1 MSNVQQMLKHIEEG
15 NMNQAEKYLKSIKET
30 GTDEE
35 IFTSAEELH
44 QLGFLLEAKELY
56 EQLIQSYPDE
66 GELKILLSEVYL
78 DLDQEDEAIFQ
89 LDTIME
95 TDPDYPRALL
105 LLADLY
111 QMQGLIEVSERKL
124 QEAKEILPD
133 EPIIDF
139 ALGELYSASGNY
151 VDAIKYYRTVLNQ
164 GHETIAGNNIHGRL
178 AEVLSSAGEF
188 EEALPHYDQALEE
201 HLEINTL
208 FGFGFTAYKAG
219 HYRKAIEIFLKLK
232 DIDPEF
238 HSLYLYLGRAYEQE
252 EDVKQALETV
262 KAGLKVDE
270 FNKELYQFGGKIALK
285 SGEEA
290 LAEDYF
296 RNALALD
303 PGYIDAAITL
313 NKLLLHQKRFEDVL
327 EISKQIEKE
336 GDPDPSIYWDMA
348 IAYQHIEQYSQ
359 ALKYYELAYN
369 DLKNNLEFLEEYGYF
384 LIEEG
389 KRDEAAQIFH
399 SLLKEDPT
407 NEEWILLLERFENE

>member
-1 MSNVQQMLKHIEEG
+1 MSYIQQMLKHIEEG
-15 NMNQAEKYLKSIKET
+15 NMNQAEKYLKNIKET

-35 IFTSAEELH
+35 LFTAAEELH

-56 EQLIQSYPDE
+56 EQLIHIYPDE

-78 DLDQEDEAIFQ
+78 DLDQEDEAISQ

-95 TDPDYPRALL
+95 TDPDYPRSLL

-124 QEAKEILPD
+124 QVAKEIVPD

-139 ALGELYSASGNY
+139 ALGELYSSSGNY
-151 VDAIKYYRTVLNQ
+151 VDAIKYYRSILNQ
-164 GHETIAGNNIHGRL
+164 GHESIAGNNIHARL

-188 EEALPHYDQALEE
+188 EDALPHYDQALDE

-219 HYRKAIEIFLKLK
+219 YYRKAIEILLRLKE
-232 DIDPEF
+232 IDPEF
-238 HSLYLYLGRAYEQE
+238 HSLYLYLGRAYEHE
-252 EDVKQALETV
+252 EEVNNALETV
-262 KAGLKVDE
+262 KAGIKVDE

-285 SGEEA
+285 CGNEP
-290 LAEDYF
+290 LAEEYF
-296 RNALALD
+296 RQALALD
-303 PGYIDAAITL
+303 PGYIDAALTL
-313 NKLLLHQKRFEDVL
+313 NKLLLHQKRYEDVL
-327 EISKQIEKE
+327 EISLQMEKE
-336 GDPDPSIYWDMA
+336 GEPDPSVYWDMA
-348 IAYQHIEQYSQ
+348 VAYQHLEQYSH

-389 KRDEAAQIFH
+389 KRDEATQIFN

-407 NEEWILLLERFENE
+407 NEEWIMLLERFENE

>member
-15 NMNQAEKYLKSIKET
+15 NINQAEKYLKMIKET

-35 IFTSAEELH
+35 LFLSAEELH
-44 QLGFLLEAKELY
+44 QLGFLQEAKELY
-56 EQLIQSYPDE
+56 EQLIHFFPDE

-78 DLDQEDEAIFQ
+78 DLDQEDEAIAQ

-124 QEAKEILPD
+124 LEAKEILPD

-139 ALGELYSASGNY
+139 ALGELYAASGNY
-151 VDAIKYYRTVLNQ
+151 VGAIKYYRAILEQ
-164 GHETIAGNNIHGRL
+164 GHEMIAGNNIHGRL

-188 EEALPHYDQALEE
+188 EDALPHFDLALEE

-219 HYRKAIEIFLKLK
+219 YYRKAIEILLKLK
-232 DIDPEF
+232 EIDPEF
-238 HSLYLYLGRAYEQE
+238 HSLYLYLGRAYEHE
-252 EDVKQALETV
+252 EEVNNALEIV

-285 SGEEA
+285 CGNES

-296 RNALALD
+296 RQALALD
-303 PGYIDAAITL
+303 PGYIDAALTL
-313 NKLLLHQKRFEDVL
+313 NKLFLHQKRYEDVVD
-327 EISKQIEKE
+327 ISAQMESE
-336 GDPDPSIYWDMA
+336 GEPDPTIYWDMA
-348 IAYQHIEQYSQ
+348 VAYQHLEQYSQ
-359 ALKYYELAYN
+359 SLKYYELAYN

-389 KRDEAAQIFH
+389 KRDEAEQIFQC
-399 SLLKEDPT
+399 LLKEDPT
-407 NEEWILLLERFENE
+407 NEEWITLMERFEHD

>member
-1 MSNVQQMLKHIEEG
+1 MFGKGNIMSNVQQMLKHIEEG

-303 PGYIDAAITL
+303 PGYIDL
-313 NKLLLHQKRFEDVL
+313 C
-327 EISKQIEKE
+327 
-336 GDPDPSIYWDMA
+336 
-348 IAYQHIEQYSQ
+348 
-359 ALKYYELAYN
+359 YYI
-369 DLKNNLEFLEEYGYF
+369 K
-384 LIEEG
+384 
-389 KRDEAAQIFH
+389 
-399 SLLKEDPT
+399 
-407 NEEWILLLERFENE
+407 

>member
-1 MSNVQQMLKHIEEG
+1 MLLVQQMLQHIEDG
-15 NMNQAEKYLKSIKET
+15 NMKKAESYLRKIKAE

-35 IFTSAEELH
+35 IFQSAQELYH
-44 QLGFLLEAKELY
+44 LGFLKEAKELY
-56 EQLIQSYPDE
+56 EQLILQFPDD
-66 GELKILLSEVYL
+66 GELKILLAEVLL
-78 DLDQEDEAIFQ
+78 DLDQEDDSIF
-89 LDTIME
+89 LLGSISE

-124 QEAKEILPD
+124 QEAKEILPN

-139 ALGELYSASGNY
+139 ALGELYTASGNY
-151 VDAIKYYRTVLNQ
+151 VDAVRYFKSLIDQ
-164 GHETIAGNNIHGRL
+164 GQENIAGNNIHARL

-188 EEALPHYDQALEE
+188 EEALPHYDQALED

-219 HYRKAIEIFLKLK
+219 YYRKAIDLFLKLK
-232 DIDPEF
+232 ELDPEF
-238 HSLYLYLGRAYEQE
+238 HSLYLYLGRAYEHE
-252 EDVKQALETV
+252 EDIAHALEVV
-262 KAGLKVDE
+262 KAGIKVDE

-285 SGEEA
+285 AGDEE

-296 RNALALD
+296 RQSLVLD
-303 PGYIDAAITL
+303 PGYIDAALTL
-313 NKLLLHQKRFEDVL
+313 NKLFLHQKRYEDVV
-327 EISKQIEKE
+327 EISSVLEQE
-336 GDPDPSIYWDMA
+336 GEPDPLLYWDMA
-348 IAYQHIEQYSQ
+348 VSYHHLEQFSH

-389 KRDEAAQIFH
+389 KREEAAQIFQT
-399 SLLKEDPT
+399 LVQEDPT
-407 NEEWILLLERFENE
+407 NEEWIMLLERFEK